1 VRVLRGGPNPV
12 GDGPVV
18 YWMSRE
24 RRVMDNWALAHALAV
39 AARARKPFH
48 VLYVLDHEQDAF
60 AGARH
65 RLFELEGLR
74 ETQERLRALG
84 VPFHLFDARDTADDA
99 EMGGASV
106 SAALEHLAPSFVV
119 TDFSPLR
126 PAREA
131 RDTVA
136 LLLCPCDVPVHEVDA
151 RNVVPVWEASDK
163 REYAARTIRKKI
175 TNRLPEFLTEFPNE
189 RAIRESVE
197 ACDVGIGISD
207 VRSAS
212 SISFSPS
219 DRTDADRQQSEHI
232 HTQPS
237 PIDWDALL
245 SRARRS
251 GGAPEVISAAR
262 RVTPGETAARR
273 RLFSFCENLH
283 LYAHRND
290 PNVLGAPSGLSPY
303 VRFGHI
309 SAQRAAL
316 EAEKASA
323 SRKTENDADRVTAEA
338 CASFLEE
345 LIVRRELAENF
356 CLYTPEYDTLRG
368 VAPGWA
374 LESLELHA
382 GDVRDPAYTADELE
396 HARTHDE
403 LWNAAQTELTT
414 LGAMHGFMRMY
425 WCKKIL
431 EWTEGGPHEA
441 FKIALRLND
450 AYALDGRDCNGF
462 VGVAWSIGG
471 VHDQGWK
478 ERAVFGKVRYMNY
491 AGCKRKFKI
500 DEYVR
505 RIENEAF
512 AERSAREDF
521 SESNASS

>member
-1 VRVLRGGPNPV
+1 
-12 GDGPVV
+12 
-18 YWMSRE
+18 
-24 RRVMDNWALAHALAV
+24 
-39 AARARKPFH
+39 
-48 VLYVLDHEQDAF
+48 
-60 AGARH
+60 
-65 RLFELEGLR
+65 
-74 ETQERLRALG
+74 
-84 VPFHLFDARDTADDA
+84 
-99 EMGGASV
+99 
-106 SAALEHLAPSFVV
+106 
-119 TDFSPLR
+119 
-126 PAREA
+126 
-131 RDTVA
+131 
-136 LLLCPCDVPVHEVDA
+136 
-151 RNVVPVWEASDK
+151 
-163 REYAARTIRKKI
+163 
-175 TNRLPEFLTEFPNE
+175 
-189 RAIRESVE
+189 
-197 ACDVGIGISD
+197 
-207 VRSAS
+207 
-212 SISFSPS
+212 
-219 DRTDADRQQSEHI
+219 
-232 HTQPS
+232 
-237 PIDWDALL
+237 
-245 SRARRS
+245 
-251 GGAPEVISAAR
+251 
-262 RVTPGETAARR
+262 
-273 RLFSFCENLH
+273 LFSFCENLH

-441 FKIALRLND
+441 FQIALRLND

-478 ERAVFGKVRYMNY
+478 ERSVFGKVRYMNY

>member
-1 VRVLRGGPNPV
+1 MRVLRGGLHPV

-24 RRVMDNWALAHALAV
+24 RRVMDNWALAHGLAA
-39 AARARKPFH
+39 AARAEKPFH

-84 VPFHLFDARDTADDA
+84 VPFHLFDAGDA
-99 EMGGASV
+99 ANGASGGAFV
-106 SAALEHLAPSFVV
+106 SAALETLAPSFVV

-131 RDTVA
+131 RDAVS

-175 TNRLPEFLTEFPNE
+175 TNRLPEFLTEFPDE
-189 RAIRESVE
+189 GAMRESL
-197 ACDVGIGISD
+197 ARRDVGGGGSGVEIEKKE
-207 VRSAS
+207 
-212 SISFSPS
+212 
-219 DRTDADRQQSEHI
+219 DADRKKHAEHI
-232 HTQPS
+232 AQHV

-245 SRARRS
+245 FRARQS
-251 GGAPEVISAAR
+251 GGAPEIVSAAR
-262 RVTPGETAARR
+262 RVPPGETAARS
-273 RLFSFCENLH
+273 RLASFCENLG

-290 PNVLGAPSGLSPY
+290 PNVLGATSGLSPY

-316 EAEKASA
+316 EALK
-323 SRKTENDADRVTAEA
+323 RTNTNKNDADPLAEA
-338 CASFLEE
+338 SASFLEE

-382 GDVRDPAYTADELE
+382 GDVRDPAYTEEELE

-414 LGAMHGFMRMY
+414 LGGMHGFMRMY
-425 WCKKIL
+425 WAKKIL
-431 EWTEGGPHEA
+431 EWTPGGPHEA
-441 FKIALRLND
+441 FTIALRLND

-505 RIENEAF
+505 RIEDEAA
-512 AERSAREDF
+512 AERRAREDE
-521 SESNASS
+521 ESHHASS